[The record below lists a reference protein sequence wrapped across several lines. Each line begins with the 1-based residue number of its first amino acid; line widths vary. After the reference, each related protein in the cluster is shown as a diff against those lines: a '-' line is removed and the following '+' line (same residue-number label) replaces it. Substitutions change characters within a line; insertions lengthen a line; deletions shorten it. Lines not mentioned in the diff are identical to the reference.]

1 MTEPTGVDITLG
13 RYRLAYEL
21 ASGGMATV
29 YLACLEGAAGID
41 KVVAVKR
48 IHPHLAKDEEYVQM
62 FLDEARLASQIHHAN
77 VCSVTDFGQVDGAYY
92 IVMEYLT
99 GVPLNQLVAM
109 VARLDA
115 VPPRWV
121 PIVSKLVRDAAEGL
135 HAAHELTAP
144 DGSLLGVVHRDVSPH
159 NLFVGFDGQLRV
171 IDFGVAKAAG
181 KLHQTSTGQAKGK
194 VAYMAPEQVKHGQ
207 VDRRS
212 DVWALGVVLWESLTL
227 RRLFRRPSPGETVYA
242 VLQDAVADPRSYRPD
257 VPKRVAEAV
266 SRALDRDPE
275 KRTKDAR
282 TFATA
287 LADSWRGSDEATVTA
302 AEVGDLLRELFP
314 GEAEKQKQLVSLARQ
329 GNDKVARAGLGGQ
342 SPSFSSLSYATV
354 PAAAMGGTTSS
365 SAVVPLR
372 ARRPWL
378 APLFIA
384 IAVVAGA
391 LVGLLGAPDSDE
403 ELVAR
408 GTDVPQTTVPA
419 EQPMLPTEPA
429 PEPEFAAVDEPPE
442 EPAVDAPE
450 PEHRP
455 EEHPP
460 EEPAP
465 EAAAAE
471 RVTPGQ
477 PSPSSA
483 TRASAM
489 VRVTSA
495 QAASADE
502 VGSTSDPV
510 AAPPVAAPPVAEVV
524 AQPAEPAAGRL
535 TVVVPGGWANVY
547 EASGRF
553 LGATPLNREMSPG
566 QHRLQLRFGG
576 QPPAVDVEVD
586 VPAGGVARISRRA
599 P

>member
-29 YLACLEGAAGID
+29 YLACLEGAAGVD

-62 FLDEARLASQIHHAN
+62 FLDEARIASQIHHTN

-92 IVMEYLT
+92 LVMEYLT
-99 GVPLNQLVAM
+99 GVPLNRLIAM
-109 VARLDA
+109 MARERDE
-115 VPPRWV
+115 VSGRWV
-121 PIVSKLVRDAAEGL
+121 PIISKLVRDAAEGL

-194 VAYMAPEQVKHGQ
+194 VAYMAPEQVQHGQ

-242 VLQDAVADPRSYRPD
+242 VMQDAVADPRTYRPEI
-257 VPKRVAEAV
+257 PKQIAEAV
-266 SRALDRDPE
+266 SKALDRDPE

-287 LADSWRGSDEATVTA
+287 LANSWTGTDEATVTA

-314 GEAEKQKQLVSLARQ
+314 GEEAKQKQLVSLARQ
-329 GNDKVARAGLGGQ
+329 GTARVAQAGLGGT

-354 PAAAMGGTTSS
+354 PTTIDATSS
-365 SAVVPLR
+365 SAVVPLER
-372 ARRPWL
+372 KRPRWL
-378 APLFIA
+378 IPLLVTL
-384 IAVVAGA
+384 AVTIGVV
-391 LVGLLGAPDSDE
+391 VGLVTDPEPSD
-403 ELVAR
+403 ELVASASEPFPEPEIE
-408 GTDVPQTTVPA
+408 PQVAPLPEPA
-419 EQPMLPTEPA
+419 IAAPENPEELPEELPEEIPEVVA
-429 PEPEFAAVDEPPE
+429 PEPLPE
-442 EPAVDAPE
+442 RRPSPMTTMTRMTSMGRSTMSTMQPAVTVVAME
-450 PEHRP
+450 PVQ
-455 EEHPP
+455 
-460 EEPAP
+460 EPIVP
-465 EAAAAE
+465 VVTMEAA
-471 RVTPGQ
+471 P
-477 PSPSSA
+477 
-483 TRASAM
+483 
-489 VRVTSA
+489 
-495 QAASADE
+495 
-502 VGSTSDPV
+502 
-510 AAPPVAAPPVAEVV
+510 
-524 AQPAEPAAGRL
+524 GRL

-547 EASGRF
+547 GASGRF

-566 QHRLQLRFGG
+566 HHRLQLRFGG
-576 QPPAVDVEVD
+576 QPPAVNVEVD
-586 VPAGGVARISRRA
+586 VPAGGVARITRRA

>member
-13 RYRLAYEL
+13 RYRLAFEL

-29 YLACLEGAAGID
+29 YLACLEGAAGVD

-62 FLDEARLASQIHHAN
+62 FLDEARLASQIHHTN
-77 VCSVTDFGQVDGAYY
+77 VCSVTDFGQVDGAYFL
-92 IVMEYLT
+92 VMEYLT
-99 GVPLNQLVAM
+99 GVPLNRLIAKM
-109 VARLDA
+109 ARERDE
-115 VPPRWV
+115 VPSRWV

-194 VAYMAPEQVKHGQ
+194 VAYMAPEQVQHGQ

-242 VLQDAVADPRSYRPD
+242 VMQDSVADPRSYRSE
-257 VPKRVAEAV
+257 VPKQMAQAV
-266 SRALDRDPE
+266 SDALDRDPE

-287 LADSWRGSDEATVTA
+287 LANSWTGTDEAMVTA

-314 GEAEKQKQLVSLARQ
+314 GEEAKQKQLVSLARQ
-329 GNDKVARAGLGGQ
+329 GNERVAQAGLGGT

-354 PAAAMGGTTSS
+354 PTTIDATSS
-365 SAVVPLR
+365 SAVVPLER
-372 ARRPWL
+372 KRPRWL
-378 APLFIA
+378 IPLLVAF
-384 IAVVAGA
+384 AVSMGVV
-391 LVGLLGAPDSDE
+391 VGLVTDPEPANELATASEPAAEVESAP
-403 ELVAR
+403 
-408 GTDVPQTTVPA
+408 P
-419 EQPMLPTEPA
+419 PA
-429 PEPEFAAVDEPPE
+429 PEPVLAVPEALPE
-442 EPAVDAPE
+442 EPE
-450 PEHRP
+450 
-455 EEHPP
+455 
-460 EEPAP
+460 
-465 EAAAAE
+465 
-471 RVTPGQ
+471 
-477 PSPSSA
+477 
-483 TRASAM
+483 
-489 VRVTSA
+489 
-495 QAASADE
+495 
-502 VGSTSDPV
+502 
-510 AAPPVAAPPVAEVV
+510 
-524 AQPAEPAAGRL
+524 AQPDEPVNEPAAVEPEEAAEPPSSMDTSMARTSMSTMRRSTMSTMQSTMENVAATAVPEPPDETPVVPMVTMEAAPGRL

-547 EASGRF
+547 GASGRF
-553 LGATPLNREMSPG
+553 LGATPLNREMPPG
-566 QHRLQLRFGG
+566 HHRLQLRFGG
-576 QPPAVDVEVD
+576 QPPAVSVEVD

>member
-29 YLACLEGAAGID
+29 YLACLEGAAGVD

-62 FLDEARLASQIHHAN
+62 FLDEARIASQIHHTN

-92 IVMEYLT
+92 LVMEYLT
-99 GVPLNQLVAM
+99 GVPLNRLIAM
-109 VARLDA
+109 MARERDD
-115 VPPRWV
+115 VPDRWV
-121 PIVSKLVRDAAEGL
+121 PIISKLVRDAAEGL

-194 VAYMAPEQVKHGQ
+194 VAYMAPEQVQHGQ

-242 VLQDAVADPRSYRPD
+242 VMQDAVADPRTYRPAI
-257 VPKRVAEAV
+257 PKQIAEAV
-266 SRALDRDPE
+266 SKALDRDPE

-287 LADSWRGSDEATVTA
+287 LANSWTGTDEAMVTA

-314 GEAEKQKQLVSLARQ
+314 GEEAKQKQLVSLARQ
-329 GNDKVARAGLGGQ
+329 GTARVAQAGLGGT
-342 SPSFSSLSYATV
+342 SPSFSSLSYAAV
-354 PAAAMGGTTSS
+354 PTTIDATSS
-365 SAVVPLR
+365 SAVVPLQR
-372 ARRPWL
+372 KRPRWL
-378 APLFIA
+378 IPLTVTL
-384 IAVVAGA
+384 AVTMGVV
-391 LVGLLGAPDSDE
+391 VGLVTDPEPSD
-403 ELVAR
+403 ELVASASEP
-408 GTDVPQTTVPA
+408 VMEPEIEEPQAAP
-419 EQPMLPTEPA
+419 LPEPEIAAPENPEELPEELPEEIPEVVA
-429 PEPEFAAVDEPPE
+429 PEPLPE
-442 EPAVDAPE
+442 
-450 PEHRP
+450 R
-455 EEHPP
+455 
-460 EEPAP
+460 
-465 EAAAAE
+465 
-471 RVTPGQ
+471 
-477 PSPSSA
+477 
-483 TRASAM
+483 RASPMTRM
-489 VRVTSA
+489 VGRATMSTMQPTVTVA
-495 QAASADE
+495 VME
-502 VGSTSDPV
+502 PV
-510 AAPPVAAPPVAEVV
+510 QEPVV
-524 AQPAEPAAGRL
+524 APMVTMQAEPGRL

-547 EASGRF
+547 GASGRF

-566 QHRLQLRFGG
+566 HHRLQLRFGG
-576 QPPAVDVEVD
+576 QPPAVNVEVD
-586 VPAGGVARISRRA
+586 VPAGGVARITRRA